1 MNGDNRSGADK
12 TKILFVTG
20 FSGAGRS
27 TGLKILEDL
36 GYEVFDNIPLHIV
49 GSLID
54 AEEPPAH
61 IAVGIDTRTRYFSAE
76 KLLAELERLNGDAR
90 YEAQLVFMLCDDV
103 KLQQRYSETRRPHPM
118 ANDRSVSDGIRMEAE
133 ILEPLL
139 GHADYSIDTTTL
151 SVHDLRDDFL
161 HKFAINEASQMQITI
176 KSFGFKQGAP
186 RDVDMV
192 FDVRFL
198 RNPHWDAALRNLTGQ
213 DEAVGAYVAADEDF
227 AAFWAN
233 ITSMM
238 ALLLPRYQKE
248 GKSYLTIGFGCM
260 GGKHRSVYC
269 TEKLATQLKKQ
280 GYNVNMQHR
289 DMPR

>member
-1 MNGDNRSGADK
+1 MNTDKRSALDK
-12 TKILFVTG
+12 TKIIFVTG

-36 GYEVFDNIPLHIV
+36 GYEVFDNIPLRIV
-49 GSLID
+49 GSLIE
-54 AEEPPAH
+54 AAEPPAH
-61 IAVGIDTRTRYFSAE
+61 IAIGIDTRTRYFSAE
-76 KLLAELERLNGDAR
+76 KLITELNRLNADAR
-90 YEAQLVFMLCDDV
+90 YEAELVFMLCDEV

-118 ANDRSVSDGIRMEAE
+118 ASDRSVSDGIKLEAE

-139 GHADYSIDTTTL
+139 GYADYRIDTTTL

-161 HKFAINEASQMQITI
+161 HKFAIDETRQMQITV
-176 KSFGFKQGAP
+176 KSFGFKKGAP

-198 RNPHWDAALRNLTGQ
+198 RNPHWEATLKNLTGQ

-227 AAFWAN
+227 AAFWDN
-233 ITSMM
+233 VSSMM

-248 GKSYLTIGFGCM
+248 GKSYFTIGFGCM
-260 GGKHRSVYC
+260 GGQHRSVYC
-269 TEKLATQLKKQ
+269 TEKLAAHLQAQ
-280 GYNVNMQHR
+280 CYSINIQHR
-289 DMPR
+289 DMP